1 MFIVL
6 VPLQA
11 LEDRHLAD
19 IIKTTAEFTYNLPE
33 GPLWRARMVICPSDE
48 PCNLPQVKDTF
59 PHQYHFAFEFHHAIN
74 DGFSVSIIM
83 KTFFT
88 ILDNLLD
95 GAQSDDKQVG
105 ELHDGWEIRAA
116 EDKIRETLEKDPQR
130 LKVLLEERYK
140 LKNRVSLIT
149 EAFGEPQEPSPT
161 TYILDPQVLD
171 DKILQVFNAKCKAH
185 KVTFNSGI
193 SAVFN
198 VALVEMV
205 RETGVMRDS
214 YLVSTRHPVDTRR
227 YMSDRKAIVLGYHG
241 MPMTQIMMTPWNTK
255 NSFWK
260 YVIDF
265 DNKFRGRINK
275 MGPLEE
281 RVLDTMMQTVT
292 SDHNH
297 KVISD
302 CLITNIYF
310 PRIKPYGNGK
320 HIQLTDSQSLTNL
333 NKNDYGIGFGVS
345 MFRGQV
351 QIQFALSLEYI
362 TTENCLKLSNKMMNV
377 FNDIANM
384 TD

>member
-1 MFIVL
+1 M
-6 VPLQA
+6 
-11 LEDRHLAD
+11 AD
-19 IIKTTAEFTYNLPE
+19 IIKTTAEATYNLAE
-33 GPLWRARMVICPSDE
+33 GPLWRARMVVCPSDE

-59 PHQYHFAFEFHHAIN
+59 PHQYHFAFDFHHAIN
-74 DGFSVSIIM
+74 DGFSMLIIIQ
-83 KTFFT
+83 TFFT

-95 GAQSDDKQVG
+95 GAQIEDKQVG
-105 ELHDGWEIRAA
+105 EVCGGWEIRAA

-130 LKVLLEERYK
+130 LKILLEERYK

-161 TYILDPQVLD
+161 TYLLDSQVLD
-171 DKILQVFNAKCKAH
+171 NKLLQIFHSKCKAH

-205 RETGVMRDS
+205 REAGVVRDS
-214 YLVSTRHPVDTRR
+214 YLVSTCHPVDTRR
-227 YMSDRKAIVLGYHG
+227 YMSDKKSIVLGYHG

-255 NSFWK
+255 NNFWK

-265 DNKFRGRINK
+265 DNKFRSCINK

-302 CLITNIYF
+302 CLISNVYS
-310 PRIKPYGNGK
+310 PRIMPYGNGK
-320 HIQLTDSQSLTNL
+320 HIQLTDSLILTNL
-333 NKNDYGIGFGVS
+333 NKNDYGIAFGVT
-345 MFRGQV
+345 MFRDHV
-351 QIQFALSLEYI
+351 QIQLAHSLEYI
-362 TTENCLKLSNKMMNV
+362 TIENCLKLSNKAINV